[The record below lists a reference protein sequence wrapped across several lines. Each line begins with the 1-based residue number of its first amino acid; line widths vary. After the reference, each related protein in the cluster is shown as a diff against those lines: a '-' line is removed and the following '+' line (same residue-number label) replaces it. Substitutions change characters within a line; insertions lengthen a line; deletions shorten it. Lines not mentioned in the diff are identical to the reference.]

1 MNSKKN
7 ILVLIDWYVPGYK
20 AGGQIRSCSN
30 LVMQLK
36 KYFNFKVLTRDTDLS
51 APKPYE
57 NIISNEWTV
66 AHGDVPIYYISKN
79 KLSYSY
85 IKKLILSQEFDIVY
99 LNSFFSF
106 YFTLLPILIVK
117 GIKKNKKIVLAT
129 SGMLSEQ
136 ALKIKPLKK
145 KIFIALAKLGGLYN
159 KITLVASSEI
169 EKADVIKTLGPKAIV
184 VIGPNLAKPVDLEK
198 IIRQKNPNELKLVY
212 LSRIHP
218 IKNLHKALNTLL
230 KIDKIYKVE
239 FDIYGPIENKNYWA
253 RCKQLI
259 SILPKNIICNYKDE
273 VHNDLIT
280 DVYKKYHF
288 SILPSESENFG
299 YSIIESFVSSC
310 PVIISNNTP
319 WQQLPDKFAGFDLP
333 LNKPDQ
339 FVDVLEKICKML
351 QPEYNKWSEGAYLY
365 AERIIDDQEKINQNI
380 KTFEFE

>member
-36 KYFNFKVLTRDTDLS
+36 KYFNFMVLTRDTDLS
-51 APKPYE
+51 ADKPYE
-57 NIISNEWTV
+57 NIISNKWTLV
-66 AHGDVPIYYISKN
+66 HDDVPIYYLSPN
-79 KLSYSY
+79 NLSYSNL
-85 IKKLILSQEFDIVY
+85 KKLILSKDFNIIY

-117 GIKKNKKIVLAT
+117 GLKQNKKIVLAT

-145 KIFIALAKLGGLYN
+145 KIFLALAKLFGIYKN
-159 KITLVASSEI
+159 ITLVASSEI
-169 EKADVIKTLGPKAIV
+169 EKADVIKTMGSKATVI
-184 VIGPNLAKPVDLEK
+184 IGPNLAKPVNMEK
-198 IIRQKNPNELKLVY
+198 AERQKNPNELKLVY

-218 IKNLHKALNTLL
+218 IKNLHKTLNYLL

-239 FDIYGPIENKNYWA
+239 FDIYGPVENKNYWA
-253 RCKQLI
+253 RCQQLI
-259 SILPKNIICNYKDE
+259 SALPSNITCNYKDE
-273 VHNDLIT
+273 IHNDLIAE
-280 DVYKKYHF
+280 VYKKYHF

-310 PVIISNNTP
+310 PVIISDNTP
-319 WQQLPDKFAGFDLP
+319 WQELQAKFAGFDLP
-333 LNKPDQ
+333 LNKPEQ
-339 FVDVLEKICKML
+339 FVEALEKICKMD
-351 QPEYNKWSEGAYLY
+351 QHEYNKWSDGAY
-365 AERIIDDQEKINQNI
+365 AFAKSVIDNQEKIEQNI
-380 KTFEFE
+380 KTFEI